1 MAHMDLIDSLI
12 ATYRTLNMRV
22 RPLDPATAGQL
33 AVGGTTLRAIIAD
46 MRNQEL
52 TASQTL
58 KNMTLSDM
66 SAAGVSTAEVDILPP
81 TDEEN
86 VRVLLSEFGTAREAI
101 LALIRE
107 LSDEQWAADRP
118 GTDGTTSVL
127 AYVQG
132 LTQRDQQILAQLDS
146 VVPAANAS

>member
-33 AVGGTTLRAIIAD
+33 AAGGTTLRSVIAD

-58 KNMTLSDM
+58 KNMTLSDT
-66 SAAGVSTAEVDILPP
+66 SAGGISTAEVDILPP
-81 TDEEN
+81 SDEEN

-107 LSDEQWAADRP
+107 LSDEQWETERP
-118 GTDGTTSVL
+118 GASGPTTVL
-127 AYVQG
+127 AYVQA
-132 LTQRDQQILAQLDS
+132 LTQRDQQVLSQLDLMIP
-146 VVPAANAS
+146 VATAS

>member
-1 MAHMDLIDSLI
+1 MAHADLIDSLI

-22 RPLDPATAGQL
+22 CPLDPATVAQ
-33 AVGGTTLRAIIAD
+33 ASSAGTTMRDIIAD

-58 KNMTLSDM
+58 KNMTLSD
-66 SAAGVSTAEVDILPP
+66 SAAGGISTHEVEILPP
-81 TDEEN
+81 SDEQN

-107 LSDEQWAADRP
+107 LSDDQWSAERP
-118 GTDGTTSVL
+118 GANGPTSVHAHIQAL
-127 AYVQG
+127 VE
-132 LTQRDQQILAQLDS
+132 RDKQVLAQVDAML
-146 VVPAANAS
+146 PARATA

>member
-33 AVGGTTLRAIIAD
+33 SAGGTTLRAVIAD
-46 MRNQEL
+46 LRNDEL
-52 TASQTL
+52 TSSQTL
-58 KNMTLSDM
+58 KNMTLSD
-66 SAAGVSTAEVDILPP
+66 SAGGGISTSDVEILPP
-81 TDEEN
+81 SDEEN

-107 LSDEQWAADRP
+107 LSDDQWAAERP
-118 GTDGTTSVL
+118 GAQGATSVH
-127 AYVQG
+127 AYVQN
-132 LTQRDQQILAQLDS
+132 LVDRDKATMAQINAML
-146 VVPAANAS
+146 PASNVS